1 MPNTWDVGVPERT
14 QNLLQLHDCRIGSHP
29 LMDRVVLARVAGIED
44 FGILVVVVRH
54 GVWIAIVSS
63 H

>member
-1 MPNTWDVGVPERT
+1 M
-14 QNLLQLHDCRIGSHP
+14 H
-29 LMDRVVLARVAGIED
+29 RVVLARVAGIED
-44 FGILVVVVRH
+44 LGILVVVVRH